1 MPKPDGF
8 IPDDVR
14 KEFSDLLNQRNKN
27 SHAIHSIFLN
37 PGPILMPDVFERQFQ
52 EREAILKRLKHL
64 QENYPDLTDDNP
76 DTYGVH
82 VESILFMCRHHRALS
97 AAARGAEIGSKFGGI
112 IGKFVRSVFPR
123 RKRTRKKED

>member
-1 MPKPDGF
+1 MPKTDGF
-8 IPDDVR
+8 TPDDVL
-14 KEFSDLLNQRNKN
+14 KEFSDLLEKRNRN
-27 SHAIHSIFLN
+27 SFTIYSICLN
-37 PGPILMPDVFERQFQ
+37 SGYILMPGVFEKQIQ

-82 VESILFMCRHHRALS
+82 VESILFMCRHHRAIS
-97 AAARGAEIGSKFGGI
+97 AAAKGAEIGSKFGGI